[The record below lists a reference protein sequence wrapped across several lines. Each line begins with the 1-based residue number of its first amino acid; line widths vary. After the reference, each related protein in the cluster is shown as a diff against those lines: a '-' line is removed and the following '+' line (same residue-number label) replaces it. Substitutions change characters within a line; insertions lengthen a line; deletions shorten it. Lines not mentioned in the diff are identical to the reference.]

1 MKRLVSLMSNSP
13 IILAVDTKEISVA
26 NSLIE
31 STKEYIGVYKL
42 GLEFF
47 LANGRSGVQEIQT
60 RHPGTRIF
68 LDLKLHDIPNTV
80 AKAATSL
87 ESLGIEFLTVH
98 ASGGSAMIEGA
109 AKALPKTKIVAVTV
123 LTSLDSAELAK
134 LGLGTNVEKIVV
146 NWAQSAI
153 QSGAKA
159 IVASPLEVSA
169 LRNALPSDIELIT
182 PGIRFESGKDD
193 QARTMSPAEAIAAG
207 ADYLVVG
214 RPISGAPNPG
224 RAAQEIFKSV
234 TK

>member
-1 MKRLVSLMSNSP
+1 MKPLVSLMSNSP

-31 STKEYIGVYKL
+31 STKDYIGVYKL

-47 LANGRSGVQEIQT
+47 FANGRSGVQEIQT
-60 RHPGTRIF
+60 RHPGARIF

-80 AKAATSL
+80 AKAAKSL
-87 ESLGIEFLTVH
+87 ETLSVEFLTVH
-98 ASGGSAMIEGA
+98 AAGGSAMIEGA

-134 LGLGTNVEKIVV
+134 LGLGSNVEKTVV

-169 LRNALPSDIELIT
+169 LRNALPSEIELIT

-224 RAAQEIFKSV
+224 QAAQEIFKSV

>member
-1 MKRLVSLMSNSP
+1 
-13 IILAVDTKEISVA
+13 
-26 NSLIE
+26 
-31 STKEYIGVYKL
+31 
-42 GLEFF
+42 
-47 LANGRSGVQEIQT
+47 
-60 RHPGTRIF
+60 
-68 LDLKLHDIPNTV
+68 V

-109 AKALPKTKIVAVTV
+109 ANALPKTKIVAVTV

-134 LGLGTNVEKIVV
+134 LGLGSNVEKTVV

-224 RAAQEIFKSV
+224 QAAQEIFKSV